1 MENISPVKSNTLQ
14 CTNKIVIYSQVN
26 GLVFY
31 MFQFTK
37 KKMPQIKSNQHHSF
51 QKKNYLCRQHERCE
65 KHCLTRN
72 FAVFQIYNKTKAT

>member
-1 MENISPVKSNTLQ
+1 MALCFICFNLQ
-14 CTNKIVIYSQVN
+14 
-26 GLVFY
+26 
-31 MFQFTK
+31 K

-51 QKKNYLCRQHERCE
+51 QKFFYLCRQHERCE